1 MKENKSIIKR
11 MLSYPLRNK
20 RMYIVVLFAFAFQD
34 FGFMLF
40 SMIMKNAGIH
50 VAVNKGNITLFL
62 IGLAMLYV
70 VINLVLSYGMVVIEK
85 VRINIENEL
94 RKDVIKNVFDVPIS
108 AIDASNLKT
117 ILLYDVSCIADFCT
131 TTIGVMFMPALT
143 TIMCI
148 IIGFVCDAR
157 IGLMSILIILPC
169 IIFNRLLIKSYVRKQ
184 NEKKEEEK
192 LQQEILEK
200 IIKSNLMAK
209 SFQIENKLVNEAS
222 KINENIKKINLF
234 SAYICKWQR
243 VIGDVSETFIIF
255 VFFVFAGKLYL
266 EGTITLGELAIIP
279 ELFVSEIDGI
289 SQLLEFKWNMSAP
302 ILRAKRVFDAM
313 ETIQNEVCT
322 EKNDVQGLS
331 ISNLS
336 FKYPNGKKIFEHYE
350 FSVLKPQLVAI
361 TGEVGKG
368 KSTLFKIILGLE
380 KENEGI
386 IKAEGYKKG
395 KNVDDTWLQN
405 FSYVDQETTLL
416 HMSIKENITLCRDC
430 DADRFISIVNAL
442 GIDKI
447 VSKVD
452 NGFDSDIGKGNVLLS
467 GGERQLIAIAR
478 AMMSEAKIVLL
489 DEATS
494 AMDEENEKKTMNLLK
509 KMSKDKII
517 LLITHRESC
526 IKFANTVVEV

>member
-1 MKENKSIIKR
+1 MKDNKSIIKR

-20 RMYIVVLFAFAFQD
+20 RMYIVVLLAFAFQD

-50 VAVNKGNITLFL
+50 VAVNKGNIPLFL
-62 IGLAMLYV
+62 AEMATIYV
-70 VINLVLSYGMVVIEK
+70 VINLVLSYGMIVIEK
-85 VRINIENEL
+85 VRISTENEL
-94 RKDVIKNVFDVPIS
+94 RKDVIKKTFDSPIS
-108 AIDASNLKT
+108 TIDSSNLKT
-117 ILLYDVSCIADFCT
+117 ILLYDVSYIADFCT
-131 TTIGVMFMPALT
+131 TTIGIMFMPALT

-148 IIGFVCDAR
+148 IIGFVCDVR
-157 IGLMSILIILPC
+157 IGLMSILIILPSV
-169 IIFNRLLIKSYVRKQ
+169 IFNRLLKKSYIRKQ

-209 SFQIENKLVNEAS
+209 SFQIENRLVNEAS
-222 KINENIKKINLF
+222 KENEKIQKINLF
-234 SAYICKWQR
+234 SAYVCKWQR
-243 VIGDVSETFIIF
+243 VIGDVSEAIIVF
-255 VFFVFAGKLYL
+255 VFLVLAGKLYL
-266 EGTITLGELAIIP
+266 EGAITLGELAIIP

-289 SQLLEFKWNMSAP
+289 SQLLEFKLNMSAP

-313 ETIQNEVCT
+313 EPVQSEICAEI
-322 EKNDVQGLS
+322 NDVQGLS
-331 ISNLS
+331 IRNLS
-336 FKYPNGKKIFEHYE
+336 FQYPNGKKIFERYE
-350 FSVLKPQLVAI
+350 ISLSKPQLVAI

-386 IKAEGYKKG
+386 IMAEGYKKG

-405 FSYVDQETTLL
+405 FSYVDQEATLL
-416 HMSIKENITLCRDC
+416 HMSIKENITLCRDY
-430 DADRFISIVNAL
+430 DSERFTSIVNAL

-447 VSKVD
+447 ASKSD
-452 NGFDSDIGKGNVLLS
+452 DGFDSDIGKGNILLS

-478 AMMSEAKIVLL
+478 ALMSDAKIILL

-494 AMDEENEKKTMNLLK
+494 AMDEENEKRTMNLLK
-509 KMSKDKII
+509 NMSKDKII
-517 LLITHRESC
+517 LLITHRERC
-526 IKFANTVVEV
+526 LRFANTVVEV